1 MTEMGFMD
9 QLKEQFSFSEL
20 TGLYQSYK
28 SGELDVAAI
37 LNDEFMQKYTDFDNV
52 AAFMTKL
59 GIQDKNQLIDFMKDR
74 TNRQHADQVVKEH
87 SQFDSLIEM
96 AKKALEK

>member
-1 MTEMGFMD
+1 MGFMD

-28 SGELDVAAI
+28 SGELDVDKI
-37 LNDEFMQKYTDFDNV
+37 LNDTFMQKYTDFENV
-52 AAFMTKL
+52 EALMTKL
-59 GIQDKNQLIDFMKDR
+59 GIQDKDELMDFMKDR
-74 TNRQHADQVVKEH
+74 SNRYHADQVVKDH

-96 AKKALEK
+96 IKKALGK